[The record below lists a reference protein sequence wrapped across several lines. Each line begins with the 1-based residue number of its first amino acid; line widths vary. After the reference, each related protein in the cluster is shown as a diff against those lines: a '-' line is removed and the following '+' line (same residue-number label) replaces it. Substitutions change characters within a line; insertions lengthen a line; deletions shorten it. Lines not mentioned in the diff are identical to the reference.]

1 MPGAGKSKLPKME
14 KYNNAD
20 RSLFLPSD
28 IPNKVTLRGWH
39 YQNALVA
46 AIQKGFANGCDY
58 TRALALFNAGLRLSP
73 PVIEVNPRD
82 KDEYRILSP
91 TNTHGNE

>member
-1 MPGAGKSKLPKME
+1 MPGADKSSLPKMK

-28 IPNKVTLRGWH
+28 IPKKVTLRGWH

-46 AIQKGFANGCDY
+46 AIQKGFAHGCDHV
-58 TRALALFNAGLRLSP
+58 RALALFNVGHSNGI
-73 PVIEVNPRD
+73 IEQNPRD
-82 KDEYRILSP
+82 ADYYRIVSP
-91 TNTHGNE
+91 TNTPENE